1 MTHAM
6 AWPAKLAQQED
17 GSILVSFADVPEAL
31 TEGAT
36 VDDALAEAQD
46 CLVAALAGYVGQG
59 RAIPHPSPARGRVM
73 IALPALVAAKV
84 ALYDAMLDRGISHRD
99 LALRLGVPESAVSRM
114 VDLDSR
120 SRIGQVEEALEA
132 LGHRLMVSSQ
142 VA

>member
-1 MTHAM
+1 
-6 AWPAKLAQQED
+6 
-17 GSILVSFADVPEAL
+17 
-31 TEGAT
+31 
-36 VDDALAEAQD
+36 
-46 CLVAALAGYVGQG
+46 
-59 RAIPHPSPARGRVM
+59 M

-84 ALYDAMLDRGISHRD
+84 ALYDAMLDRGVSLRD
-99 LALRLGVPESAVSRM
+99 LALRLGVPESEVSRM

>member
-6 AWPAKLAQQED
+6 AWPAKLAQQQD

-36 VDDALAEAQD
+36 KEEAVAEAQD
-46 CLVAALAGYVGQG
+46 CLVAALAGYVVEG
-59 RAIPHPSPARGRVM
+59 RAIPRPSLARGRVM

-84 ALYDAMLDRGISHRD
+84 ALYDAMLDRGVSRRE